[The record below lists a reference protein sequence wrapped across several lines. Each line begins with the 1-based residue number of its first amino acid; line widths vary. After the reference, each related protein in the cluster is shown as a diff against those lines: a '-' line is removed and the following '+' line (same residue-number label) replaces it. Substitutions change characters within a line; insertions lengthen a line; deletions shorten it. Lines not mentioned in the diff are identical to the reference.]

1 MDTLIGRPVA
11 SLIVT
16 AYADSLIWKYKN
28 DFTNDM
34 RNSQYNI
41 QRNYYMT
48 NPASSIYGQVMTKS
62 NVDATTLTLWEPRMT
77 PHYKKFVR
85 AVPKGLAVDA
95 TSKRPNDNGRT
106 WKDWYIMR
114 LETYLLRAEANIFG

>member
-1 MDTLIGRPVA
+1 
-11 SLIVT
+11 LIVT

-28 DFTNDM
+28 DFTKDM
-34 RNSQYNI
+34 RNSEFNI

-77 PHYKKFVR
+77 PITRKFVR
-85 AVPKGLAVDA
+85 AVPKGLTKMQQAKDQMTMVETGKTGISCVWQKLICCVLI
-95 TSKRPNDNGRT
+95 TSRKG
-106 WKDWYIMR
+106 
-114 LETYLLRAEANIFG
+114 